1 MRRIAVLCII
11 GVLALANVAVADDYN
26 PPEWRGAENTTLAI
40 WEFDS
45 DLATVAPDSYVNTE
59 GTPMLTVEGSYPFTA
74 WLPEDYG
81 HSGVWKFEDFIRID
95 IPNFDN
101 SNPLKEI
108 WIQLTYATD
117 SIAQGFPP
125 IILTQPGGSS
135 PILVDQE
142 AVDGIYWHETYSITI
157 EPNPDLET
165 IYIQPRN
172 CTFFIDEIVIDTIC
186 RVPEPTTICL
196 LGLGGLALLR
206 RRRRA

>member
-26 PPEWRGAENTTLAI
+26 PPEWRGSENTTFAR
-40 WEFDS
+40 WEFGS
-45 DLATVAPDSYVNTE
+45 DLATVAPDSYVNPE

-95 IPNFDN
+95 IPNITDN
-101 SNPLKEI
+101 EPLKEI
-108 WIQLTYATD
+108 WIQLTYAAD
-117 SIAQGFPP
+117 SIGQGFPP
-125 IILTQPGGSS
+125 TILTVPGGST

-142 AVDGIYWHETYSITI
+142 AVDGIYWHETYSITL
-157 EPNPDLET
+157 EPNPDFET
-165 IYIQPRN
+165 IWIQPRN
-172 CTFFIDEIVIDTIC
+172 CTFYVDEIVIDTISH
-186 RVPEPTTICL
+186 VPEPASILL
-196 LGLGGLALLR
+196 LGLGGLSLLR